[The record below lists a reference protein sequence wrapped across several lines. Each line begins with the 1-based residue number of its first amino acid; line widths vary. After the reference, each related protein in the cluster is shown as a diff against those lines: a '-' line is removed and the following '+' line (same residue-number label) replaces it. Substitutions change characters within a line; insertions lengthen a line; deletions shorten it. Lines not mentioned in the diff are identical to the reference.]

1 MTGPHAEGKCG
12 HRDRHTAKEGDM
24 ERHRE
29 RPGDDDGR
37 DRVTRLR
44 AEEERQSL
52 PANHREPG
60 RAVDGSP
67 AAFRGRGAL
76 PTP

>member
-1 MTGPHAEGKCG
+1 
-12 HRDRHTAKEGDM
+12 M

-44 AEEERQSL
+44 AEEERQSS

-76 PTP
+76 PAP